1 MAPWHDARM
10 SRIAAV
16 APALPPYA
24 YAQEEITAVLA
35 PLVVPDAASPRR
47 AVLERVH
54 ANTGVSTRHLAVPLE
69 RYRDLTSFDQTNDLF
84 LSVGLDLAEQ
94 AVRDA
99 LKLAGLVP
107 EDVDHILFTSVTGI
121 SAPSLDALLAP
132 RLGMRPDV
140 RRVPIFGLGCV
151 AGAAGIARVHD
162 YLVGHPDDVAVLLSV
177 ELCSLTLQHGDDS
190 MANLVSS
197 GLFGDGA
204 AAVVMLG
211 AERAAR
217 TGAVGPDVLGS
228 ASRLYPDTDGML
240 GWDVGGSGFR
250 IVLSASLSDV
260 VERNLGDDV
269 TALLDAHGLTPGDVG
284 TWVAHTGG
292 PRVLEACARTLGLE
306 RRDLELSWRSLDRVG
321 NLSSSSV
328 LHVLADTLA
337 AGTVPPGDLGVL
349 FAMGPGICAELVLL
363 RWPED

>member
-1 MAPWHDARM
+1 M

-24 YAQEEITAVLA
+24 YAQEELTAELG
-35 PLVVPDAASPRR
+35 PLIAPDAGSPRR
-47 AVLERVH
+47 AVLERLH
-54 ANTGVSTRHLAVPLE
+54 AASGVSTRHLVMPLE
-69 RYRDLTSFDQTNDLF
+69 RYRDLTTFGQANDLF
-84 LSVGLDLAEQ
+84 ISAGLDLAEQ
-94 AVRDA
+94 ALRDA
-99 LKLAGLVP
+99 LKLSGLVP
-107 EDVDHILFTSVTGI
+107 EDIDHIFFTSVTGI
-121 SAPSLDALLAP
+121 SAPSLDALLAS
-132 RLGMRPDV
+132 RLGMRADV
-140 RRVPIFGLGCV
+140 RRVPVFGLGCV

-162 YLVGHPDDVAVLLSV
+162 YLVGHPDDVAVLVSV

-204 AAVVMLG
+204 SAVVMVG
-211 AERAAR
+211 DRRAAR
-217 TGAVGPDVLGS
+217 DGVDGPDVVGT
-228 ASRLYPDTDGML
+228 ASRLYPDTEGML
-240 GWDVGGSGFR
+240 GWDVGGTGFR

-260 VERNLGDDV
+260 VERNLGRDV
-269 TALLDAHGLTPGDVG
+269 ADLLDEHGLALADVG

-292 PRVLEACARTLGLE
+292 PRVLEAVQRTLGLHAG
-306 RRDLELSWRSLDRVG
+306 DLQLSWQSLDRVG
-321 NLSSSSV
+321 NLSSSAV

-337 AGTVPPGDLGVL
+337 AGTAPPGDVGVL

>member
-1 MAPWHDARM
+1 M

-24 YAQEEITAVLA
+24 YTQEEITAELA
-35 PLVVPDAASPRR
+35 PLITPDAGSPRR
-47 AVLERVH
+47 AVMERVH
-54 ANTGVSTRHLAVPLE
+54 AASGISTRHLALPLD
-69 RYRDLTSFDQTNDLF
+69 RYRSLTDFGQTNDLF
-84 LSVGLDLAEQ
+84 ISVGLDLAEQ
-94 AVRDA
+94 ALRDA

-107 EDVDHILFTSVTGI
+107 EDVDHIFFTSVTGI
-121 SAPSLDALLAP
+121 SAPSLDALLVA
-132 RLGMRPDV
+132 RLGMRRDV
-140 RRVPIFGLGCV
+140 RRIPVFGLGCV

-162 YLVGHPDDVAVLLSV
+162 YLQGHPDDVAVLLSV

-204 AAVVMLG
+204 AAVVMVG
-211 AERAAR
+211 DGRAAR
-217 TGAVGPDVLGS
+217 SAATGPDVVGT
-228 ASRLYPDTDGML
+228 ASRLYPDTEGLL

-260 VERNLGDDV
+260 VERNLGRDV
-269 TALLDAHGLTPGDVG
+269 AELLAAHGLGRDDVD

-292 PRVLEACARTLGLE
+292 PRVLEAVARTLDLADDE
-306 RRDLELSWRSLDRVG
+306 LELSWRSLDRVG
-321 NLSSSSV
+321 NLSSSAV
-328 LHVLADTLA
+328 LHVLADTIA
-337 AGTVPPGDLGVL
+337 AGTASAGDTGVL

-363 RWPED
+363 SWPEA

>member
-1 MAPWHDARM
+1 M

-24 YAQEEITAVLA
+24 YTQEEITAELG
-35 PLVVPDAASPRR
+35 PVVTPDPGSPRR
-47 AVLERVH
+47 AVMERVH
-54 ANTGVSTRHLAVPLE
+54 ANSGVSTRHLAVPLE
-69 RYRDLTSFDQTNDLF
+69 RYRTLTSFDQTNDLF
-84 LSVGLDLAEQ
+84 ISVGLDLAEA
-94 AVRDA
+94 AVRDG
-99 LKLAGLVP
+99 LKTAGLVP
-107 EDVDHILFTSVTGI
+107 EDVDHILFTSVTGV
-121 SAPSLDALLAP
+121 SAPSLDALLVG

-140 RRVPIFGLGCV
+140 RRVPVFGLGCV

-211 AERAAR
+211 DARAAAL
-217 TGAVGPDVLGS
+217 GATGPDVVGTL
-228 ASRLYPDTDGML
+228 SRLYPDTEDLL

-250 IVLSASLSDV
+250 IVLSASLADV

-269 TALLDAHGLTPGDVG
+269 AGLLDTHGLTLADVG

-292 PRVLEACARTLGLE
+292 PRVLEAVARTLELD
-306 RRDLELSWRSLDRVG
+306 RSALELSWRSLDRVG
-321 NLSSSSV
+321 NLSSAAV
-328 LHVLADTLA
+328 LHVLADTLE
-337 AGTVPPGDLGVL
+337 AGTAPPGDVGVL